1 MTTID
6 LRQGFVPDPSRAT
19 PFSWSAKM
27 GAWRARVGWRAVAL
41 DLAIISLIVV
51 LFGVHAPTLLA
62 YNIAAATAFLA
73 TMAWLGA
80 YNEGSLRRRVV
91 RPSLPLTAAGR
102 VLIPLAAVTVL
113 LPDPQLH
120 QTLMLTAALAG
131 GCAVGRLG
139 FVRWLRAR
147 QQAGRFRVRL
157 LVRGSARDAAKLE
170 ASLADDPAAPF
181 EVVAVQATS
190 GHLADPRAPFVVP
203 RSANLVHAALRLG
216 IDAVAMVGPQAE
228 SPEQL
233 RRTLWNLGERG
244 VDASMVPIAAAVAA
258 PRVDS
263 IGNTGVPI
271 ATFHGQGSRS
281 AANLAKG
288 ALDRIGAGVGL
299 ILLLP
304 LFLTV
309 AAAIK
314 LTSPGPVLFRQ
325 VRVGR
330 GGSPFHMLK
339 FRTMVADAE
348 ARRAE
353 LSELNVHGGETL
365 FKIRED
371 PRITPVGRL
380 LRRYSLDELPQ
391 LVNVARGEMSLVG
404 PRPSLPREVAAY
416 PQDALRRLAVKPG
429 LTGLWQV
436 SGRADLEPEQSIQL
450 DNRYVEDWSLALD
463 AAILLRTVRAVVT
476 GQGAY

>member
-6 LRQGFVPDPSRAT
+6 LRQGFVPDPSQST
-19 PFSWSAKM
+19 PFTWSLKL
-27 GAWRARVGWRAVAL
+27 GPWRARLGLRAFAL
-41 DLAIISLIVV
+41 DLAIVSLVVV
-51 LFGVHAPTLLA
+51 LFGVQAPGLLA
-62 YNIAAATAFLA
+62 YNVAAATIFLA
-73 TMAWLGA
+73 GMAWLGA
-80 YNEGSLRRRVV
+80 YNERSLRRRII
-91 RPSLPLTAAGR
+91 RASLPLTAAGR
-102 VLIPLAAVTVL
+102 ILIPLAALTVL

-120 QTLMLTAALAG
+120 QALTLTAALAVA
-131 GCAVGRLG
+131 CAVGRQG
-139 FVRWLRAR
+139 FVRWLRGR
-147 QQAGRFRVRL
+147 QQAGQFRVRL
-157 LVRGSARDAAKLE
+157 LVRGSARDVARLV
-170 ASLADDPAAPF
+170 ASMADDPVGPF
-181 EVVAVQATS
+181 EVVAVQVTS
-190 GHLADPRAPFVVP
+190 GHLADPGAPFILP

-216 IDAVAMVGPQAE
+216 IDAVAMVGTQAE
-228 SPEQL
+228 SPEEL
-233 RRTLWNLGERG
+233 RRTVWSLGERG
-244 VDASMVPIAAAVAA
+244 VDASMVPLVAPLAA
-258 PRVDS
+258 PRVES
-263 IGNTGVPI
+263 IGSTGVPI
-271 ATFHGQGSRS
+271 ATFHGRGSRS

-330 GGSPFHMLK
+330 GGKTFHMLK
-339 FRTMVADAE
+339 FRTMVVDAE

-353 LSELNVHGGETL
+353 LSQLNVHGGETL
-365 FKIRED
+365 FKIRAD
-371 PRITPVGRL
+371 PRITRVGRV

-416 PQDALRRLAVKPG
+416 PQDAFRRLAVKPG

-436 SGRADLEPEQSIQL
+436 SGRADLEPEESIQL
-450 DNRYVEDWSLALD
+450 DTRYVEDWSLGLD
-463 AAILLRTVRAVVT
+463 AMILLRTVRAVVT